1 MSIPLLQTHSFKL
14 HDKVRVLRK
23 DEKDVWRVICYGI
36 ILKLGTTH
44 AYIWEHQK
52 RDGNTGRP
60 DESSEWISYD
70 SKMLKIVR
78 D

>member
-14 HDKVRVLRK
+14 HDKVRVLKK

-44 AYIWEHQK
+44 AYIWDYQK
-52 RDGNTGRP
+52 RDGNVGTT
-60 DESSEWISYD
+60 DSCEWISYD

>member
-1 MSIPLLQTHSFKL
+1 MSMPLLQTHSFKL

-23 DEKDVWRVICYGI
+23 DDKDVWRTVWYGI

-44 AYIWEHQK
+44 AYIWDYKK
-52 RDGNTGRP
+52 RDGNVGEP
-60 DESSEWISYD
+60 EKSSEWINYD
-70 SKMLKIVR
+70 SRMLRIVK